1 MCITAKRAYTLAS
14 VLVASFGT
22 MAHAEEPTWEDLT
35 ACKLPNAKM
44 VLPGQGSPLARKE
57 GGTVF
62 AFATRTF
69 TPEPDFK
76 EGEFTVAK
84 FIAALKG
91 DIYYAVP
98 EGGCFMVASGRIADL
113 GKHYLHE
120 FDSKELPRPDI
131 HTSKEDGQDVPGLVT
146 GIQER
151 TGHCFLLETRDGKA
165 VLLRIVSQDRKSGEA
180 LIQWVYQPDGTR
192 LFGIPKSIPQ
202 RIPAAGTKG
211 VPALPSVR
219 QLDMRDLAAAAD
231 VHLAN
236 RGQLVELCVTII
248 PLKTESLANR
258 NIAVNLVRKM
268 RAVEAAPVLAKEIS
282 ANLTLQSRRGAS
294 LREFPTVDALA
305 EMSIPGATAAIHQ
318 LAVDAERDVPA
329 EEKARMVWESDMQLR
344 RELLALVILR
354 VYGEKLAKIV
364 LEDKIAESDVPKVK
378 ETYQKA
384 LEALP
389 RVKNWLPEEKPT
401 AAAPSATTVPT
412 K

>member
-1 MCITAKRAYTLAS
+1 
-14 VLVASFGT
+14 
-22 MAHAEEPTWEDLT
+22 
-35 ACKLPNAKM
+35 
-44 VLPGQGSPLARKE
+44 
-57 GGTVF
+57 
-62 AFATRTF
+62 
-69 TPEPDFK
+69 
-76 EGEFTVAK
+76 
-84 FIAALKG
+84 
-91 DIYYAVP
+91 
-98 EGGCFMVASGRIADL
+98 
-113 GKHYLHE
+113 
-120 FDSKELPRPDI
+120 
-131 HTSKEDGQDVPGLVT
+131 VPGLVT

-258 NIAVNLVRKM
+258 NIAVKLVRNI

-318 LAVDAERDVPA
+318 LAVDAEGDVPA

-364 LEDKIAESDVPKVK
+364 LEDKIAESDVRKVK